1 LEEIGI
7 LEINVLGEVEL
18 VPVGISETDGSKEI
32 EGEVD
37 GDKEKLGK

>member
-7 LEINVLGEVEL
+7 LETNVLGDFEL
-18 VPVGISETDGSKEI
+18 APTGILETDGSEEI

-37 GDKEKLGK
+37 GAKEKLGK